1 MSIIFELEF
10 YMKENGKIPV
20 QDFLYS
26 LSPKL
31 RAKAFNDI
39 ELLQKLG
46 SELKEPYV
54 KPVKGK
60 IIKAYMNYE

>member
-1 MSIIFELEF
+1 M
-10 YMKENGKIPV
+10 
-20 QDFLYS
+20 YS

-46 SELKEPYV
+46 NELKEPYV